1 MQPEQFF
8 DSRFRPLL
16 SATIASGL
24 VALAMLDFTASVWNN
39 FAADARVLIAV
50 AARNAYIMFLLNT
63 FALLAAYLAVGIAGP
78 ITTAC
83 LNLYGAAT
91 FLGGTFI
98 VGGLLSVA
106 LTLASPGANNPPEA
120 VQAYV
125 GMAAVGLVIVIALI
139 VGTTILRLIKGFA
152 PHPSTREE
160 SSNDVA

>member
-1 MQPEQFF
+1 MHIDQSF

-24 VALAMLDFTASVWNN
+24 VVLAMLDFTASGWNN
-39 FAADARVLIAV
+39 FAADARVQIAV
-50 AARNAYIMFLLNT
+50 AARSAYIMFLLNT

-83 LNLYGAAT
+83 LNFYGAAT

-98 VGGLLSVA
+98 VGGLLSIA
-106 LTLASPGANNPPEA
+106 LTLASPGADNPPES

-125 GMAAVGLVIVIALI
+125 GMAAFGLVIVITLL
-139 VGTTILRLIKGFA
+139 VGTAILRFVKAAA
-152 PHPSTREE
+152 PQPKSREE

>member
-1 MQPEQFF
+1 MQPDQGF

-24 VALAMLDFTASVWNN
+24 VALAMLDFTASGWNN
-39 FAADARVLIAV
+39 FLADARVLIAV

-63 FALLAAYLAVGIAGP
+63 FALLAAYLTVRIAGP
-78 ITTAC
+78 IATAC

-106 LTLASPGANNPPEA
+106 LNLASPGAANPPES
-120 VQAYV
+120 VKAYI
-125 GMAAVGLVIVIALI
+125 GIAAAGLVIVIALLLLTAI
-139 VGTTILRLIKGFA
+139 ARFA
-152 PHPSTREE
+152 
-160 SSNDVA
+160 